1 MDNND
6 IIQYLNSFVNQS
18 EDIDKLLLLLIKYSD
33 SNSGSIFLKN
43 DKNLYTCISHTY
55 LEKPI
60 YKYTTEIKNI
70 EINIK
75 NYSCGKEVKTIIS
88 IPITVLNELVGIIF
102 LVDKDTEYIEED
114 IINLTPLISIAQIIM
129 SKKKT
134 ILSLKQVYSD
144 TNYFSKDLFLANMSH
159 EIRTPLN
166 GIIGYNQLLLR
177 TKLSNEQQNFVQSM
191 SQCGL
196 QLLQIINDVLD
207 FSKLSSGNMK
217 INTEC
222 FKIKDVFNDLKDAM
236 SQIFNDK
243 RQKCEYIQSINV
255 PNYIVMD
262 KQKLIQIIINLMSNA
277 SKFSGINSN
286 IKVIIDNKD
295 NILEVSIIDN
305 GIGISEDDQC
315 KLFNSFIQI
324 NNSLIKTTGSGLGLA
339 ISKKIVELLEGEINV
354 ESILKKGTTFK
365 FTCKHILYT
374 EYEEIIKT
382 DMLLLKDKYILV
394 VDDNLD
400 NRLLLSDI
408 LFEWGMNPIICASG
422 VEASRLISANRY
434 NFELGLI
441 DICMPGISGSQLAK
455 QIKEDRPLFPLIA
468 LSSLDSFNITS
479 DFESKLDKPFNKVQ
493 LFNSIYKIIYS
504 DNNTKSS
511 LMDDININDE
521 KLIINSPNTDF
532 NKSIRILIAED
543 IKYNQTLLINMLKTL
558 GYFNVEVSDDGKQAI
573 EYIDKAN
580 KENNS
585 FDILLLDLRM
595 PILDGY
601 DVINHMKEQNYILP
615 TIIVVTASVMDVDKK
630 RCKTHGV
637 EYFIHKPIE
646 LRLLNTTLLH
656 ASKIQNNII

>member
-1 MDNND
+1 MNNDD

-18 EDIDKLLLLLIKYSD
+18 EDIDKLLLLIIKFSN

-55 LEKPI
+55 LETPI
-60 YKYTTEIKNI
+60 YKYTTEIRNI
-70 EINIK
+70 EINMK
-75 NYSCGKEVKTIIS
+75 NYSCDKEIKNIIS

-102 LVDKDTEYIEED
+102 LVDKETEYIEED

-134 ILSLKQVYSD
+134 ICSLKQVYSD
-144 TNYFSKDLFLANMSH
+144 TNYISKDLFLANMSH

-236 SQIFNDK
+236 SQIFNNK
-243 RQKCEYIQSINV
+243 RQKCEYIQIFDV
-255 PNYIVMD
+255 PDYIVMD
-262 KQKLIQIIINLMSNA
+262 KQKLIQIIINLLSNA

-295 NILEVSIIDN
+295 TILKVSVIDN
-305 GIGISEDDQC
+305 GIGITEYDQC

-339 ISKKIVELLEGEINV
+339 ISKKIVELLNGEIKV
-354 ESILKKGTTFK
+354 ESIFGKGTTFK

-374 EYEEIIKT
+374 EYEKIIKT
-382 DMLLLKDKYILV
+382 DILILKNKYILV

-422 VEASRLISANRY
+422 VEASRLLSANRY

-441 DICMPGISGSQLAK
+441 DICMPCISGSELAK
-455 QIKEDRPLFPLIA
+455 QIKEDHPLFPLIA

-504 DNNTKSS
+504 NNNTKSS
-511 LMDDININDE
+511 LNVININNNE
-521 KLIINSPNTDF
+521 HLRINSPNSDF
-532 NKSIRILIAED
+532 NKFIRILIAED

-558 GYFNVEVSDDGKQAI
+558 GYNNIEVSNDGKQTI
-573 EYIDKAN
+573 EKIDKAN
-580 KENNS
+580 NENNS

-601 DVINHMKEQNYILP
+601 DVINHMKEQNYNLP
-615 TIIVVTASVMDVDKK
+615 TIIVVTASVMDEDKE
-630 RCKTHGV
+630 RCKKQGV
-637 EYFIHKPIE
+637 EYFINKPIE
-646 LRLLNTTLLH
+646 LKLLNTTLLH
-656 ASKIQNNII
+656 ASKK